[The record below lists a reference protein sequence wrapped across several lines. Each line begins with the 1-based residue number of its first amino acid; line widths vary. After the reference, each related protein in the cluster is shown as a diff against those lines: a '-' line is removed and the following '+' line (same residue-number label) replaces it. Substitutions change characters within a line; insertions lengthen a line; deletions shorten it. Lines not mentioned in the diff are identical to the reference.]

1 MTTVAAVEVRLLGQL
16 EAVADDGSSVTIRG
30 AKLRS
35 LVAILALHRG
45 EPVSSERLIAELW
58 GDAPPGNPTNALQA
72 SVSQLRRAFG
82 AAKIVTSDAGYALAI
97 NPDDLD
103 SVRFERLVADGR
115 RQLLAGDAAVASR
128 TLHAA
133 LALCR
138 DEPLIE
144 FAYAEFALGERAR
157 LEELALSA
165 VEARIEADLA
175 LGRHG
180 EVTGELEA
188 LCQRHPLRER
198 LWELSMLALYRAGR
212 QADALRAFADARTAL
227 VEELGLDPGPGLKEL
242 EARVLAQD
250 PGLDAPP
257 EECLPAAAAGSPVGN
272 LRESLTTFV
281 GRDDDLARL
290 VDVTQTRRLVTL
302 IGPGGAGK
310 TRLAV
315 ETAATLQSDYRD
327 GAWLVELAAVR
338 DPEAVAGAIA
348 STLGA
353 VGPGAVADASTTP
366 VLGLLVGHLRGRSQ
380 VIVLDNCEHVVAAAA
395 TVVEA
400 LLGEIPH
407 LLVIATSREPLGVP
421 GEALFPV
428 GGLDVDAAV
437 ELFADR
443 GSAVRTSFTIDADNR
458 PTVAELCRRL
468 DHLPLALELAAARLR
483 VLPLTQLVGLLDD
496 RFRVLTGGS
505 RTALARHQT
514 LRAVVDWSHDLLFDD
529 ERRLFARLSVFTG
542 GCGLEAVESVCADD
556 ELDQGDVL
564 DLLSRLVDKSLVA
577 AEFDESGDVRY
588 SQLQTLW
595 EYGRERLAT
604 SGEADAVRDRHAQ
617 WYLSVSHDAREGL
630 RGEHGLVWRAR
641 ISAELAN
648 LRGALDW
655 YIARGDATSALS
667 LTTGLA
673 WVWHQRSDYQQGA
686 RWLEDALK
694 AEGDASPTLRA
705 AATVWHAFCSAWI
718 TGPAVALAEARPAID
733 ILRDGSDPQLLVDAL
748 LILGELLNRNGDIAT
763 TPVVLAEARP
773 ILAALGDRWGMAA
786 HELLAAGYLALMGE
800 LDAAE
805 AAVRASV
812 DGFQAI
818 GEQFLVVESL
828 GMLAGV
834 AEARGDLE
842 QAADAYGQLLEGS
855 RVSGLAN
862 LVPMWL
868 IRLGALRARQ
878 GDDATAEQLFAEA
891 VARSSTE
898 PMRRAMGL
906 IGLAGS
912 TRRLGDVDS
921 ARTWLEEAA
930 AECES
935 VRNDDGRT
943 AVLTAWCWWA
953 LAGGDL
959 EASADFADQACRL
972 ASHDDPSMPASA
984 QTAAAAVAAVGS
996 GSDADIEHFAS
1007 VVRQR
1012 NGSAAGRFAVILVGA
1027 IGSTLD
1033 EPDVA
1038 ALYATLGLA
1047 PVAG

>member
-1 MTTVAAVEVRLLGQL
+1 MVEVRLLGQL
-16 EAVADDGSSVTIRG
+16 EAVSDDGSPVTIRG

-45 EPVSSERLIAELW
+45 EPVSAERLIDDLW

-82 AAKIVTSDAGYALAI
+82 APNIVTSDAGYALAI
-97 NPDDLD
+97 APDDLD
-103 SVRFERLVADGR
+103 TVRFERLVADGR

-138 DEPLIE
+138 DEALIE

-165 VEARIEADLA
+165 VETRIEADLA

-242 EARVLAQD
+242 EARVLAHD
-250 PGLDAPP
+250 PGLDAPA
-257 EECLPAAAAGSPVGN
+257 EERLPAAAAGSPVGN

-290 VDVTQTRRLVTL
+290 VDVTRTRRLVTL

-315 ETAATLQSDYRD
+315 ETAATLQPDYRD

-338 DPEAVAGAIA
+338 DPKAVAGAIA

-353 VGPGAVADASTTP
+353 VGPGAVADADMSTTP

-458 PTVAELCRRL
+458 PVVAELCRRL

-542 GCGLEAVESVCADD
+542 GCGLDAVEAVCSDD
-556 ELDQGDVL
+556 ELDQGEVL

-604 SGEADAVRDRHAQ
+604 SGEADAVRDRHAR
-617 WYLSVSHDAREGL
+617 WYLSVSRDARDGL

-686 RWLEDALK
+686 RWLEDALRV
-694 AEGDASPTLRA
+694 EGDVSPTLRA
-705 AATVWHAFCSAWI
+705 AANVWHAFCSAWI

-733 ILRDGSDPQLLVDAL
+733 VLRDGSDPQRLVDAL

-773 ILAALGDRWGMAA
+773 ILDALGDRWGMAA

-812 DGFQAI
+812 EGFQAI

-828 GMLAGV
+828 GMQAGV

-878 GDDATAEQLFAEA
+878 GDDAAAEQLFAES

-906 IGLAGS
+906 IGLAGA
-912 TRRLGDVDS
+912 TRRLGDTES
-921 ARTWLEEAA
+921 ARTWLEQAA

-953 LAGGDL
+953 LATGDL
-959 EASADFADQACRL
+959 EAAAEYAEQACRL

-984 QTAAAAVAAVGS
+984 QTAAAAVAAVAS
-996 GSDADIEHFAS
+996 GSDADIERFAS
-1007 VVRQR
+1007 VVQQR
-1012 NGSAAGRFAVILVGA
+1012 NGIAAGRFAVILVGA

-1033 EPDVA
+1033 QPDVA
-1038 ALYATLGLA
+1038 ALCRELVTG
-1047 PVAG
+1047 